1 MSNHDS
7 HAKCINCP
15 TRENTEWKD
24 LNDEE
29 LDKID
34 QFKRVSDRDP
44 GEIIYNQGDACEG
57 VYCIQSG
64 LVGIRQFDAD
74 GNEALLRLCKPGD
87 TIGYRA
93 LLGNTEHSH
102 FAEIL
107 APSHICFIDR
117 RIVTELLANNPLI
130 GERFLVRTI
139 KELSEVEENYVR
151 SRTLKIR
158 TRLLHCLM
166 VLYDQYGSGDDSSG
180 YVLKIP
186 VSRRDLA
193 SLIGVSPESI
203 SRTISLFEEEGLI
216 HFKGRSARFSNIDA
230 IFDEI
235 GAVH

>member
-1 MSNHDS
+1 MNDHRS
-7 HAKCINCP
+7 HSKCANCP
-15 TRENTEWKD
+15 SRENTEWKG
-24 LNDEE
+24 LDEQE
-29 LDKID
+29 LDMID

-44 GEIIYNQGDACEG
+44 GEIIYQQGDPSDG

-64 LVGIRQFDAD
+64 LVGIRQLDAD
-74 GNEALLRLCKPGD
+74 GNEALLRLCEPGE

-93 LLGNTEHSH
+93 LLSNTNHTH

-117 RIVTELLANNPLI
+117 KVVSELLTRNPVI
-130 GERFLVRTI
+130 GERFLVRTL
-139 KELSEVEENYVR
+139 KELSDVEDNFVR
-151 SRTLKIR
+151 SRNLKVR

-166 VLYDQYGSGDDSSG
+166 VLFDQYGSGDNAGG

-186 VSRRDLA
+186 VSRKDLA
-193 SLIGVSPESI
+193 SLIGVTPESV
-203 SRTISLFEEEGLI
+203 SRTINLLEEDNLI
-216 HFKGRSARFSNIDA
+216 HFKGRNASFSDIDA

>member
-1 MSNHDS
+1 MNTDGARS
-7 HAKCINCP
+7 KCIDCP
-15 TRENTEWKD
+15 SRKNTEWKD
-24 LNDEE
+24 LDQTE
-29 LDKID
+29 LNLID

-44 GEIIYNQGDACEG
+44 GEIIYHQGDQCEG

-64 LVGIRQFDAD
+64 LVGIRQLDSE

-93 LLGNTEHSH
+93 LLSNSEHTH

-107 APSHICFIDR
+107 APSHVCFIDR
-117 RIVTELLANNPLI
+117 SIVTDLLTKNPLI

-139 KELSEVEENYVR
+139 KELEEVEESFVR
-151 SRTLKIR
+151 SRNLKVR

-166 VLYDQYGSGDDSSG
+166 VLFDQYGSGDNEAG

-186 VSRRDLA
+186 ISRKDLA
-193 SLIGVSPESI
+193 SLIGVAPESI
-203 SRTISLFEEEGLI
+203 SRTISHLEEDNLV
-216 HFKGRSARFSNIDA
+216 HFKGRSAHFSDIGA

-235 GAVH
+235 GAIH